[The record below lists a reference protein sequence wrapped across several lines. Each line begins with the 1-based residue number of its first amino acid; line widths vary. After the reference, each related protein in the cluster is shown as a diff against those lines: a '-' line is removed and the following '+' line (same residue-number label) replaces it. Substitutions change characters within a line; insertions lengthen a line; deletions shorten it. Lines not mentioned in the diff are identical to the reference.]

1 MEGKDT
7 FTVTPPT
14 WRTELFSQADLS
26 EEVARNIGY
35 DQIPSVLPPR
45 KSTAQLTASQKRQR
59 VVAQSLVARG
69 YTEILNFPFVN
80 RELIDK
86 LGFVG
91 ARAESYKIANPMSE
105 DQPFLRPH
113 LLPGL
118 LDAAQIGRAH
128 V

>member
-1 MEGKDT
+1 M
-7 FTVTPPT
+7 VTPPS
-14 WRTELFSQADLS
+14 WRTELFTPADLS

-45 KSTAQLTASQKRQR
+45 KESAALNPSQRRKR
-59 VVAQSLVARG
+59 VLAQSLVARG
-69 YTEILNFPFVN
+69 YVEILNFPFVN
-80 RELIDK
+80 RDVIDRM
-86 LGFVG
+86 GFIG
-91 ARAESYKIANPMSE
+91 PRAESYRLANPMSE

-118 LDAAQIGRAH
+118 LEEIGRAH